1 MPLNKFS
8 TVTHSSEDARSDS
21 VVAVQA
27 IPWLSARHDA
37 ADLIFVLWPAQNVGH
52 QGVLLHLTTRKKPTA
67 DSHKA
72 ELAHLPPVN
81 NLTSRLSTLLLAPHA
96 LFAHLP
102 QRCGDFLAGVFIIH
116 PGDHPAAGLY
126 EKNAGHPM
134 FNHEFTFTGE
144 RPRRELN
151 KSPSISKRA
160 EEMIANVLKH
170 LIAKVFQQD

>member
-1 MPLNKFS
+1 MTLPSPCKPYPGCQQGTTLQI
-8 TVTHSSEDARSDS
+8 SSSCCGRPKTLA
-21 VVAVQA
+21 
-27 IPWLSARHDA
+27 
-37 ADLIFVLWPAQNVGH
+37 
-52 QGVLLHLTTRKKPTA
+52 TRESLFTSPQEKKPTA

-81 NLTSRLSTLLLAPHA
+81 NLTSRLSTSLLAPHA
-96 LFAHLP
+96 LFARLP
-102 QRCGDFLAGVFIIH
+102 QRCSDFLAGVFIIH